1 MHMKCT
7 STMLGLLML
16 YSNRSVRCMI
26 GTWARDF
33 QFYRFAA
40 LASTKMRR
48 DLCSAIIKAPMIF
61 FMTENLGPLTGVF
74 TKDLGVVNT
83 ERKYFAFTQRREL
96 SVPIRVLTV
105 LLSA

>member
-1 MHMKCT
+1 
-7 STMLGLLML
+7 
-16 YSNRSVRCMI
+16 
-26 GTWARDF
+26 
-33 QFYRFAA
+33 
-40 LASTKMRR
+40 
-48 DLCSAIIKAPMIF
+48 
-61 FMTENLGPLTGVF
+61 MTENLGPLTGVF